1 MKTIEWNC
9 VDLMIIYNEIERAKE
24 WPGKI
29 GDKACPHR
37 MAVGPVAVALVA
49 FATLISEYE

>member
-1 MKTIEWNC
+1 
-9 VDLMIIYNEIERAKE
+9 MIIYNEIERAKE

-29 GDKACPHR
+29 GGKACPHR